1 MSGIGG
7 NFFSTCPE
15 GAGGYRWRR
24 KRSEAGAAAPHPREP
39 RTATAPGASA
49 SGGGACAALRRST
62 ARDAPSP
69 PDEPRGH
76 SIPRLSPRLPPR
88 YLPRQPRPL
97 LARGERLEEPSPPR
111 CPRHP
116 PPPAS
121 LLPAGWLPGQLS
133 SSQRCSATPTTQGH
147 SSTSQF
153 RIGRRSRR
161 PLPLRAGLSQR
172 RRRDGPARPP
182 AAPPRS
188 AGPGSAAPRPPGAA
202 VPPRPGRAAAARAAA
217 AAAYSPHNA
226 AGRRGSAAAP
236 RVSHG
241 GDAGEGPAVAPR
253 PPHGVRLSE
262 TARLPPAA
270 GKPSPGNR
278 YSIIR

>member
-1 MSGIGG
+1 MTRHERARWEFLPRVPRWERRAQEALGSG
-7 NFFSTCPE
+7 SCS
-15 GAGGYRWRR
+15 RHRR
-24 KRSEAGAAAPHPREP
+24 SPAPPAAACS
-39 RTATAPGASA
+39 AP
-49 SGGGACAALRRST
+49 
-62 ARDAPSP
+62 PSP
-69 PDEPRGH
+69 PAAVTCPCPAGPDLSTPAERG
-76 SIPRLSPRLPPR
+76 RRSP
-88 YLPRQPRPL
+88 
-97 LARGERLEEPSPPR
+97 G
-111 CPRHP
+111 HP
-116 PPPAS
+116 PPPAP
-121 LLPAGWLPGQLS
+121 LLPAGWFPGQLS

-226 AGRRGSAAAP
+226 AGRRGSAAAS

-241 GDAGEGPAVAPR
+241 GG
-253 PPHGVRLSE
+253 
-262 TARLPPAA
+262 
-270 GKPSPGNR
+270 
-278 YSIIR
+278 